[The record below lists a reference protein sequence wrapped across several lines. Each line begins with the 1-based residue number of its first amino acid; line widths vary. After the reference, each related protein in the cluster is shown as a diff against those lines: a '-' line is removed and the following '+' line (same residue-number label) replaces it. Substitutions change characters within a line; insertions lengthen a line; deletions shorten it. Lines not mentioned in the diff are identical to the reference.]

1 MIEEVEGDLFECLND
16 TNIKSLGLCH
26 CVSQDFA
33 MGAGIAVEFK
43 KRFGRVE
50 ELVAQKPAVGSG
62 AFVVHETPL
71 SHIFYL
77 VTKGRYY
84 QKPTYQ
90 TLRNS
95 IVWLKKEAEAKGVTL
110 LCMPRIG
117 CGLDL
122 LEWDKVRAILVEVF
136 ENSETN
142 IRVYKK

>member
-1 MIEEVEGDLFECLND
+1 MIKEVEGDLFECLND

-33 MGAGIAVEFK
+33 MGVGIAVEFK

-50 ELVAQKPAVGSG
+50 ELVAQKPAIGSG
-62 AFVVHETPL
+62 AFIVHETPL
-71 SHIFYL
+71 FHIFYL

-90 TLRNS
+90 TLRS
-95 IVWLKKEAEAKGVTL
+95 SVVWLKKEAEAKGVTL

-142 IRVYKK
+142 IRVYRK